1 MLSWFKK
8 NLGTLLLSLI
18 LALTVWATAISQ
30 DNPTLERD
38 FPEPIPINYTGLS
51 QGLLIVN
58 QHPEEAIVS
67 LRAPSSVW
75 EVIGSEDIYL
85 EADLSGLEAGTYRV
99 PIKHT
104 VNLKPVQV
112 VAVEPESLRLK
123 LESSAMKELP
133 IEVSSIGEPALGYQA
148 DEPVSSP
155 ASGSV
160 LGPASAVD
168 SVSKLLVRINLT
180 NQQENLDQLLPVVPV
195 DELGKTVEG
204 VQVVPTTA
212 RITVVVRL
220 QVNYRLVSVIPI
232 IEGQEE
238 LEDAG
243 YRVTEFSVTPALVTI
258 FSSDPQAFADMPG
271 FVETI
276 PLNLAGEV
284 DDVERRLPL
293 NLPSGFSPVGDLSVL
308 VQVKIEPRMNS
319 ITVMRGVEVQ
329 GLGSGLYALTS
340 PEAVSVILT
349 GPAATLEALQPED
362 VRVLIDMLNMGV
374 GTYQLE
380 PEIIALPPEVEAS
393 TPIPATIQITVTRTP
408 PPQTPSP

>member
-1 MLSWFKK
+1 MLRWFKK
-8 NLGTLLLSLI
+8 NLGTLLLSFI

-38 FPEPIPINYTGLS
+38 FPEPIPIDYTGLS
-51 QGLLIVN
+51 EGLLIVG

-67 LRAPSSVW
+67 LRAPNSVW
-75 EVIGSEDIYL
+75 EIITSENIYL
-85 EADLSGLEAGTYRV
+85 EADLSGLEAGTYQV
-99 PIKHT
+99 PIKYT
-104 VNLKPVQV
+104 VNLRPVQV
-112 VAVEPESLRLK
+112 LAVEPKSLMLT
-123 LESSAMKELP
+123 LEPSAMKEFP
-133 IEVSSIGEPALGYQA
+133 IEVSPIGEPALGYQA
-148 DEPVSSP
+148 NEPVSSP
-155 ASGSV
+155 AIASV
-160 LGPASAVD
+160 LGPATAVD
-168 SVSKLLVRINLT
+168 SVAKLRVRINLT
-180 NQQENLDQLLPVVPV
+180 NRQESLDQLLPIVPV
-195 DELGKTVEG
+195 DEAGKTVEE
-204 VQVVPTTA
+204 VEVVPATA
-212 RITVVVRL
+212 RITVVVKL

-238 LEDAG
+238 LEQAG

-319 ITVMRGVEVQ
+319 ITVMRVVEVQ

-340 PEAVSVILT
+340 PETVSVILT
-349 GPAATLEALQPED
+349 GPAATLETLQPED
-362 VRVLIDMLNMGV
+362 GRVVIDMLNLGV
-374 GTYQLE
+374 GTHQLE
-380 PEIIALPPEVEAS
+380 PKIIAFPPEIEAS
-393 TPIPATIQITVTRTP
+393 TPIPATIQVTVTRTP
-408 PPQTPSP
+408 PSQIPSP